1 MTRTFEIYKRDRR
14 RRDGRRMITKIDFDF
29 GDDVQRLFNKRG
41 NLCQAYPFYRGY
53 EIEEHDTWVTRTN
66 SQTGREYRERY
77 DTPRSCSPASD
88 LYWSM

>member
-1 MTRTFEIYKRDRR
+1 MYTLEVYKL
-14 RRDGRRMITKIDFDF
+14 DGRTRAGERLVKKEDVDVPR
-29 GDDVQRLFNKRG
+29 GDAQGIAEALEMKGFRVELR
-41 NLCQAYPFYRGY
+41 
-53 EIEEHDTWVTRTN
+53 DTWVTRTN

>member
-1 MTRTFEIYKRDRR
+1 MYTLEVYKRDSRTR
-14 RRDGRRMITKIDFDF
+14 AGERLVKKEDVDVPR
-29 GDDVQRLFNKRG
+29 GDAQGIAEALEMKGFRVELR
-41 NLCQAYPFYRGY
+41 
-53 EIEEHDTWVTRTN
+53 DTWVTRTN

>member
-1 MTRTFEIYKRDRR
+1 MYTLEVYKRD
-14 RRDGRRMITKIDFDF
+14 GRVKSGERLVSKEDLDVPR
-29 GDDVQRLFNKRG
+29 GDAQGIAEALEMKGFRVELR
-41 NLCQAYPFYRGY
+41 
-53 EIEEHDTWVTRTN
+53 DTWVTRTN